1 MIRHFEKLGTFHK
14 VEGDTAYGWALVSS
28 IEGVPYFDT
37 GDGTHSD
44 HIPEESLP
52 EVAAEFMK
60 AYGAGLDMHKG
71 DRIADVLF
79 AYPMTTDIM
88 KGVEVSSNKTG
99 LLIGWQP
106 YDKSILEKI
115 SDGERIGFS
124 IGGLVSEWDIV
135 DADGKVIETVLA
147 AGKQAGK
154 PFGLQLTKG
163 YDGKGKMK
171 RRVFRSWKLHE
182 VSLVDRP
189 MQEGALVGIVK
200 SADGSVP
207 YRKLR
212 SIARAFSKG
221 ALLTS
226 VVDGH
231 QHVVDPACCDE
242 NGIGRTSYEKGASD
256 EYGHDHAF
264 VRKQDGSYEIAA
276 NGGHSHAV
284 ETPKLADGAPSGA
297 SVSMRAHV
305 ETPTGSLPSGSS
317 SGSVAD
323 KSGPTET
330 KNMITEQEHEA
341 LKKKALRLEKMAE
354 LTDAQRAYAKSLNE
368 GDLEVFL
375 AKSAVDRQATLKAA
389 VAYEA
394 SDGTVFYTHDDAR
407 MIQMAKRA
415 DAAEK
420 DSGFQ
425 KALAS
430 KATFEK
436 SAAEDM
442 SHYPEDGDVHAAVIE
457 AIETSIKDPEMKK
470 KARSLVKAGD
480 AALAKAGMPTG
491 ISGVVK
497 SRPGDAGNVLKAA
510 EDELKVAVEAFGKS
524 KGITNYQLAFAEAT
538 GSDPA
543 SRAAYAK
550 VRELRQQDPQLD

>member
-207 YRKLR
+207 YRKVR

-242 NGIGRTSYEKGASD
+242 NGIGRTDTTTHSSAS
-256 EYGHDHAF
+256 
-264 VRKQDGSYEIAA
+264 R
-276 NGGHSHAV
+276 
-284 ETPKLADGAPSGA
+284 T
-297 SVSMRAHV
+297 
-305 ETPTGSLPSGSS
+305 
-317 SGSVAD
+317 
-323 KSGPTET
+323 
-330 KNMITEQEHEA
+330 
-341 LKKKALRLEKMAE
+341 
-354 LTDAQRAYAKSLNE
+354 
-368 GDLEVFL
+368 
-375 AKSAVDRQATLKAA
+375 
-389 VAYEA
+389 
-394 SDGTVFYTHDDAR
+394 AR
-407 MIQMAKRA
+407 TR
-415 DAAEK
+415 
-420 DSGFQ
+420 
-425 KALAS
+425 
-430 KATFEK
+430 
-436 SAAEDM
+436 
-442 SHYPEDGDVHAAVIE
+442 
-457 AIETSIKDPEMKK
+457 
-470 KARSLVKAGD
+470 
-480 AALAKAGMPTG
+480 
-491 ISGVVK
+491 
-497 SRPGDAGNVLKAA
+497 SRPTAGTRTRSRPRSSLTAHRRVRVCRCARTSRPLQEVCHPAPVVAA
-510 EDELKVAVEAFGKS
+510 WRTSQAPRRPR
-524 KGITNYQLAFAEAT
+524 T
-538 GSDPA
+538 
-543 SRAAYAK
+543 
-550 VRELRQQDPQLD
+550 